1 VTDTTGPMTDILARG
16 QVRASRDLRPSGK
29 HAKTRDRFRCEF
41 TARVEFKR
49 KSQQGKTVVHPNPY
63 QAGMIRAVGGLER
76 DALILSCTDFER
88 VLKETDHG
96 KAHRTLQDAVKPGC
110 I

>member
-1 VTDTTGPMTDILARG
+1 
-16 QVRASRDLRPSGK
+16 
-29 HAKTRDRFRCEF
+29 
-41 TARVEFKR
+41 
-49 KSQQGKTVVHPNPY
+49 
-63 QAGMIRAVGGLER
+63 MIRAVGGLER